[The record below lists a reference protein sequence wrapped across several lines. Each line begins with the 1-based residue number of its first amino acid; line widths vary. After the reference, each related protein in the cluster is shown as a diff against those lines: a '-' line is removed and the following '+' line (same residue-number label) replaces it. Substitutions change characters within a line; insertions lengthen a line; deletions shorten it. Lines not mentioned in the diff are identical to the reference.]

1 MAKVL
6 ILDDEASIRGFVHV
20 NLKRSGF
27 GVIEAESGE
36 QALQLVKNHRDI
48 AIALLDVMLPGI
60 DGFAVCREL
69 RNQYPAMGII
79 MLTAK
84 GQDQDK
90 VAGLSLG
97 ADDYVVKPFSPT
109 ELVARVQALWRR
121 LSTLPTDAAQV
132 DQLASGPFVIRLK
145 ERALYKDSRPIALTP
160 RELEI
165 IVYLIEHQNQAVS
178 RDQLLNEIWGQHYVG
193 DPKVVDVNMRRIRE
207 KIEDDPAHP
216 RYIET
221 IWGYGYRWRRESPCQ
236 G

>member
-20 NLKRSGF
+20 NLKRNGF
-27 GVIEAESGE
+27 EVLEAESGE
-36 QALQLVKNHRDI
+36 EALQLAKTHRDI

-69 RNQYPAMGII
+69 RSHYPAMGII

-84 GQDQDK
+84 GQEQDK

-121 LSTLPTDAAQV
+121 LSTLPTEAAQA
-132 DQLASGPFVIRLK
+132 DHLASGPFVVRLK
-145 ERALYKDSRPIALTP
+145 ERVLYKAARPIALTP

-165 IVYLIEHQNQAVS
+165 IVYLIEHQGQAVG
-178 RDQLLNEIWGQHYVG
+178 RDDLLNEIWGKHYIG
-193 DPKVVDVNMRRIRE
+193 DPKVVDVNVRRIRE
-207 KIEDDPAHP
+207 KIEDEPANP
-216 RYIET
+216 RHIET
-221 IWGYGYRWRRESPCQ
+221 IWGYGYRWRGESSCQ